1 MVESNLLLLET
12 SSSLK
17 PFSSS
22 KCPSN
27 LLQPIASCFVCTLEN
42 CGKYKC
48 PQCSVRTCSVL
59 CFKTH
64 KESGKCKAQHQW
76 KQIHGHSQFNEE
88 ISIDDKVKFC
98 APDASNKPPAKVY
111 LPNDQ
116 RFLMQNALLRRI
128 WLRLDNTYSADGSRH
143 ERFSDTIFWTC
154 TVKFVSRCA
163 APRVKE
169 NCAELTEDRQINDA
183 ELLNESSST
192 PTLSVDAPI
201 FANGGPIVVDYNGG
215 SDDEMDGNGTADD
228 DGTDTDGGG
237 KSDGSSASSQSA
249 DDEDEQQRL
258 LESMSFTV
266 ENIPENIRVVTLLRQ
281 FLRPKPHGPVVSLS
295 QIDMAKMGPFI
306 RASNSLLSSTLAPTS
321 SENECADKLMVYLE
335 LSVSNGSDKK
345 SESEHQQTEDD
356 MRYYVVDANR
366 TILDNLRNRH
376 VNGHPCFVVVLRR
389 DAEFGEL
396 DLPLMGEEEQKQLQE
411 MSKERGQ
418 AINER
423 PKWQQRN
430 NFGRTRNNFNQQQMG
445 RRGAARGNHNLAHQQ
460 CPPAVDGGIRPQNQ
474 QRFSFSGN
482 AHNQPMNALHF
493 HPYQRPAVQH
503 QSSQWVRPT
512 FPQQGAAGWNMARKF
527 PNSARGNRGR
537 GSY

>member
-1 MVESNLLLLET
+1 
-12 SSSLK
+12 
-17 PFSSS
+17 
-22 KCPSN
+22 
-27 LLQPIASCFVCTLEN
+27 
-42 CGKYKC
+42 
-48 PQCSVRTCSVL
+48 
-59 CFKTH
+59 
-64 KESGKCKAQHQW
+64 
-76 KQIHGHSQFNEE
+76 
-88 ISIDDKVKFC
+88 
-98 APDASNKPPAKVY
+98 
-111 LPNDQ
+111 
-116 RFLMQNALLRRI
+116 MQNALLRRI
-128 WLRLDNTYSADGSRH
+128 WLRLDNTYSAEGSRH

-163 APRVKE
+163 AAKVKE
-169 NCAELTEDRQINDA
+169 NCAELTEARQINDA
-183 ELLNESSST
+183 ELLNEGSST
-192 PTLSVDAPI
+192 PTVSVDAPI
-201 FANGGPIVVDYNGG
+201 FPKVGPIVVDYNG
-215 SDDEMDGNGTADD
+215 SDDEMDGNGTADGGILETAEDGKIEIDRAD

-237 KSDGSSASSQSA
+237 KLDGSSDSSQSA

-335 LSVSNGSDKK
+335 LSLSNGSDKK
-345 SESEHQQTEDD
+345 SESDHQQIEDD

-376 VNGHPCFVVVLRR
+376 INGHPCFVVVLRR

-411 MSKERGQ
+411 SSRERGQ

-445 RRGAARGNHNLAHQQ
+445 RRGGGGARGNLNLAHQQ
-460 CPPAVDGGIRPQNQ
+460 CPSAADGGIRPQNQ
-474 QRFSFSGN
+474 QPYSFSGN
-482 AHNQPMNALHF
+482 AHSQPMNALHF
-493 HPYQRPAVQH
+493 HPYQRPPVQH